1 MIRPFE
7 FFIAARYM
15 RSRRQEKMVSIIATL
30 SFIGIMLGVATLII
44 VTAVMNGFHKELL
57 GQILGLNGH
66 LRLYET
72 NNAPLMAYEKLVED
86 VKKMEGI
93 SIAHPLIERQALA
106 SAHQGATAAIVHGLK
121 ISDLQ
126 ARPLLREHLK
136 WGSLELGPD
145 DILIGIH
152 MANKLGVHLGD
163 PVSLILPQGSTS
175 PFGNV
180 PRKKTFRVKGI
191 FEVGMVNYDTGYL
204 FMPLESAQIFF
215 RLPEACTN
223 IELFIEDLHKADQR
237 VLQLL
242 KALPPH
248 VGVLDWQK
256 ANTGYFEAIKVERN
270 VMFIILTL
278 IILVAVFNVIS
289 SLIMLV
295 KDKTGDIAILRTIG
309 TGRSSI
315 LRIFMLIGMSIGL
328 TGTLLGGALGILIA
342 TNIEH
347 IRKGLESLTHS
358 NLFQAEI
365 YFLSK
370 VPAQLEVSEVVG
382 IMAMALVLTL
392 LAALY
397 PAWRASR
404 LDPIES
410 LRQI

>member
-1 MIRPFE
+1 
-7 FFIAARYM
+7 M

-66 LRLYET
+66 LRLYDT
-72 NNAPLMAYEKLVED
+72 SNKPLMVYEQLAQD

-93 SIAHPLIERQALA
+93 RMAHPLIERQALVSTANGA
-106 SAHQGATAAIVHGLK
+106 SAAIVHGLK
-121 ISDLQ
+121 PSDLQ
-126 ARPLLREHLK
+126 DRPILRDHIK
-136 WGSLELGPD
+136 WGALDLGPD
-145 DILIGIH
+145 DVLIGSH
-152 MANKLGVHLGD
+152 MADKLGVRVGEA
-163 PVSLILPQGSTS
+163 VSLLLPQGSTS
-175 PFGNV
+175 AFGNV
-180 PRKKTFRVKGI
+180 PRKKTYIVKGI

-204 FMPLESAQIFF
+204 FMSLESAQVFF
-215 RLPEACTN
+215 KLPEACTN
-223 IELFIEDLHKADQR
+223 IELFIDDLNKADRR
-237 VLQLL
+237 VAQLIQT
-242 KALPPH
+242 LPPH

-309 TGRSSI
+309 TGRGSI

-328 TGTLLGGALGILIA
+328 TGTFLGGTLGILIA

-347 IRKGLESLTHS
+347 IRKGLEKLTNS

-382 IMAMALVLTL
+382 IMSMALILTL